1 MRRDAVESRL
11 AALRAVNVSDPHAA
25 EAIERALR
33 DRSNLVLAAA
43 AEMAAALGLAELGPR
58 MVRAFGPLVA
68 DGPRAD
74 KGCRAKLAIVRAL
87 RRLDADDLDA
97 LRAGVRCVQ
106 LEPVFGGRQDTAAEL
121 RVESLAA
128 LFAIGC
134 PEAPLEAAQLL
145 ADPELDARVGAARL
159 LAQARPPAAEALL
172 RLRALVPDPE
182 PAAQQE
188 YLAAVLAI
196 DPRNGVPFA
205 ARFLDDPR
213 EPVAQAAAFALGES
227 RLQAAL
233 AALGE
238 AIQARRNPAAMPAL
252 LAAVAVMRRDDA
264 LDLLVRVIAEE
275 PEAVAL
281 EAVEAVSV
289 YAHDAA
295 LVARVRQAAAERG
308 SPRLRRAAAQRL
320 GQA

>member
-1 MRRDAVESRL
+1 MNRDAVESRL
-11 AALRAVNVSDPHAA
+11 AALRAVDESDPHAA
-25 EAIERALR
+25 EAIQQALR

-43 AEMAAALGLAELGPR
+43 AEKAAALGLAESCPR
-58 MVRAFGPLVA
+58 MVRAFGLLVA
-68 DGPRAD
+68 DGPRTD

-87 RRLDADDLDA
+87 RRLDADDLDV

-106 LEPVFGGRQDTAAEL
+106 LEPVFGGRQDTGAAL

-128 LFAIGC
+128 LFAIGW

-159 LAQARPPAAEALL
+159 LAEACPPAAEVLL

-188 YLAAVLAI
+188 YLAALLAI
-196 DPRNGVPFA
+196 SPRDGVPFA

-213 EPVAQAAAFALGES
+213 EAVAQAAAFALGES
-227 RLQAAL
+227 RLEAAL
-233 AALGE
+233 AVLAD
-238 AIQARRNPAAMPAL
+238 AIRARRNPAAMPAL

-264 LDLLVRVIAEE
+264 LDLLVRVITEE
-275 PEAVAL
+275 PEPVAL
-281 EAVEAVSV
+281 EAVEAVSA
-289 YAHDAA
+289 YAHDTA
-295 LVARVRQAAAERG
+295 LVTRVQQAAAERG
-308 SPRLRRAAAQRL
+308 SPKLRRAVAQHL
-320 GQA
+320 GRA